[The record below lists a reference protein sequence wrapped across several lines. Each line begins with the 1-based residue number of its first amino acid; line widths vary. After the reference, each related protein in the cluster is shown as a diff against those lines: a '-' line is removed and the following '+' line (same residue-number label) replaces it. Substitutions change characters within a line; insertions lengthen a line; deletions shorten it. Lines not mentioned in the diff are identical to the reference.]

1 MDEVYAVT
9 TSDNP
14 YSPFDQ
20 FDQWWAFDRAM
31 GYFTLEYQARI
42 AHTSS
47 ALSDEENLAII
58 NDAIDDI
65 VRLNL
70 TGNYIKVKP
79 SDYPRAHAQ

>member
-14 YSPFDQ
+14 YSPFTQ

-31 GYFTLEYQARI
+31 GYYTLEYQARI
-42 AHTSS
+42 AHTSPE
-47 ALSDEENLAII
+47 LSDAQNEQIL
-58 NDAIDDI
+58 NDAINEI
-65 VRLNL
+65 VALNL

-79 SDYPRAHAQ
+79 SDYPRKAS